1 MPCEQLLLTTFDHL
15 LGPSQCKPQ
24 KNIQPFLHIDHIL
37 SLFSSS
43 DDHTADED
51 EEANVSDE
59 IEFET
64 VLPFR
69 DSDSEP
75 ELEQLRSVSDFDLF
89 SSSDEEEST
98 SLAAFAFAHM
108 RGRGAVVGTLWSMM
122 VISTFTLC
130 PIIGQA
136 GRGGVADEQRHKSPG
151 LLICQ
156 AGLEAAVEEPEPL
169 GHPSLVSDPPRKVS
183 KSQKILL
190 KHFITS
196 LLEN

>member
-1 MPCEQLLLTTFDHL
+1 M
-15 LGPSQCKPQ
+15 
-24 KNIQPFLHIDHIL
+24 
-37 SLFSSS
+37 FSSS

-64 VLPFR
+64 LLPFR

-122 VISTFTLC
+122 VISTPPAMTFTLC

-190 KHFITS
+190 KQFMTS
-196 LLEN
+196 LLENCF